1 MKKNEVKER
10 LTEEVSDTLKHEEN
24 NKEQLHTKVL
34 LVVLQI
40 IMAVVGWMLA
50 KLF

>member
-10 LTEEVSDTLKHEEN
+10 LKEEFPDTLKNEDN

-40 IMAVVGWMLA
+40 IMAVAGWMLA
-50 KLF
+50 KIF